1 MRGIKF
7 PRTSAVTSARVEKI
21 VDALKS
27 FLQVQLD
34 EIREN
39 KLRFGLIVATLIVVI
54 IIAALDFET
63 GEEIQLDAQDK
74 SVSSTQIAVTSDSV
88 KPLIG
93 ASSDEIFI
101 QDPFKVAAQIDNVEP
116 LEDDE
121 KILPPVPIP
130 PVIFETPKVEDKV
143 PTAEFILQGIAVA
156 EDSTALFKKIFGGKV
171 ETLFLKIGDKVN
183 DKIIVEIG
191 QNFVTLEDGEKIFI
205 TP

>member
-1 MRGIKF
+1 M
-7 PRTSAVTSARVEKI
+7 
-21 VDALKS
+21 DALKS

-39 KLRFGLIVATLIVVI
+39 KIRFGLIVASLIVVI

-74 SVSSTQIAVTSDSV
+74 SVSSTKIAVTSENV

-93 ASSDEIFI
+93 ASSDEVFI
-101 QDPFKVAAQIDNVEP
+101 QDPFQISVKVEP
-116 LEDDE
+116 LEDEE

>member
-1 MRGIKF
+1 M
-7 PRTSAVTSARVEKI
+7 
-21 VDALKS
+21 
-27 FLQVQLD
+27 
-34 EIREN
+34 
-39 KLRFGLIVATLIVVI
+39 I

-101 QDPFKVAAQIDNVEP
+101 QDPFKVAAQIDNFES

-143 PTAEFILQGIAVA
+143 PTAEVILQGIAVA

-205 TP
+205 NP